1 MAGCI
6 GALGVLL
13 LLILTPTRKEA
24 SKVKQFSSCHYQKM
38 GLNVQGLVDCHLHFI
53 YAEPYTGGRSIDYKV
68 YQKS

>member
-1 MAGCI
+1 MHWGTGCI
-6 GALGVLL
+6 
-13 LLILTPTRKEA
+13 TTTNSYPTRKEA